1 MAGKELQAQVV
12 LNGRLGAGISQ
23 IENWLNRF
31 GQTVGQVAREVI
43 EFGADSVETYK
54 NYETHMLAARAAM
67 SDTYKSQTELDQ
79 AMKTLDQY
87 AQHWAE
93 TTIFHTSDVAEAID
107 NAAHAGWTMEQQ
119 LQGIPQAML
128 LAQAGNMD
136 LSTGFSMLARA
147 MNVTGTEFENAGTFV
162 DQWVKASHLANLTI
176 SDLGESMV
184 RMGKTAQFA
193 GNTAELFTMLDT
205 LAQVGTVGS
214 EAGTLLRSTM
224 LRVIAP
230 TQKAQEAMA
239 ALGAEADE
247 IDELVGDEGL
257 SKAGKLLE
265 DVGFSAY
272 DNQGNLKG
280 FVDIFSD
287 LNDALKGMTEEQ
299 RNAVISAIFPT
310 RTVSGA
316 LAMLDAVGKMKELYA
331 EISDSAGSAQKDSD
345 IMMSGL
351 MGSTERLASKWEAL
365 KLSVGEILSED
376 VTNVQTF
383 LSGIIDKINGLDS
396 TQLAALVGGMEALV
410 AVSSTFA
417 VGAGIMKFF
426 TLLGPWG
433 TLAALASVGIG
444 ALVKYLEEL
453 NEQNF
458 ENMFGDL
465 SVSVDNLTAYAD
477 SIKTPFDSIKETIST
492 WEQAVTKA
500 EQSYGKL
507 LTQLS
512 EELAFDELTGKKLT
526 ADEVKGLQDLGESLG
541 KELIAGIRNAKAR
554 DLTLLDAIF
563 GNDNTP
569 TGAQAG
575 LKGSEV
581 VNSWY
586 GDLEGKAYELGQNLM
601 EKIGEGMAN
610 GQIDRD
616 AVQSILD
623 QMNEIEAEITN
634 RKNKADF
641 YTELHKAGR
650 LGWDSVSEYA
660 GKLGTK
666 YQESRAGV
674 EDEFDRLYGT
684 MQEAFEHAMENGE
697 EFSWGGVTG
706 KDWEQFAAALE
717 GKRQEM
723 LHGEDEK
730 YGQLAMT
737 AMDTLMKDSDW
748 AEAWGVM
755 KQVLGQ
761 AKDRTN
767 EGNLTL
773 EDVDWAGLVENG
785 FGEDTALQLLS
796 LHNGG
801 DRLKEA
807 FAAFKDI
814 PGMEGFLEIF
824 DLAYAAAEKLQ
835 AANQHKE
842 AMEQAGEEQPAQE
855 ALPEAVEEVAQGVT
869 ETFNAAA
876 QNMESM
882 RAQLDT
888 VNAQIAAME
897 ATRQQSGLTV
907 EEEGKL
913 QELLDQKAQLE
924 LDISKAVEEAGVMK
938 GLIEATKPQ
947 MPVELP
953 DPGGVIGS
961 WAASVQAAAPIIEVP
976 VEFVATNSIDDL
988 TGESGEGGGGLNAG
1002 QPTMMMFAEGGRS
1015 DVPAIFGEGNTAEWA
1030 IPEEHSLRTGQLLDA
1045 ARRASGFTW
1054 AELIRQSGGGN
1065 ESTRSIQINYA
1076 PVINGGNEAHID
1088 RVLRND
1094 KQRMESMFRQLLA
1107 ERDLMNRAGA
1117 FV

>member
-1 MAGKELQAQVV
+1 MAGKELHAQVV

-54 NYETHMLAARAAM
+54 NYETHMLAAQAAM

-87 AQHWAE
+87 AQKWAE

-230 TQKAQEAMA
+230 TAKAQEAMA

-299 RNAVISAIFPT
+299 RNAVISSIFPT

-351 MGSTERLASKWEAL
+351 MGSTEKLASKWEAL

-376 VTNVQTF
+376 VTKAQTF

-396 TQLAALVGGMEALV
+396 TQLAALVGGMESLA
-410 AVSSTFA
+410 AVS
-417 VGAGIMKFF
+417 VGFTVSGGILKFF
-426 TLLGPWG
+426 NLLGKSG
-433 TLAALASVGIG
+433 SVALIASVGIG
-444 ALVKYLEEL
+444 ALVGYLDEL
-453 NEQNF
+453 NDKNF

-465 SVSVDNLTAYAD
+465 SVSADKLTAYAD

-500 EQSYGKL
+500 EESYGKL

-569 TGAQAG
+569 TGAQAH
-575 LKGSEV
+575 LKGTEV
-581 VNSWY
+581 VSSWY
-586 GDLEGKAYELGQNLM
+586 GDLEGKAYELGQALM
-601 EKIGEGMAN
+601 DKIGEGMA
-610 GQIDRD
+610 GGEIDRD

-623 QMNEIEAEITN
+623 QLNEIEAEITN

-641 YTELHKAGR
+641 YAGLHKAQR
-650 LGWDSVSEYA
+650 LGWDSVSDYA
-660 GKLGTK
+660 KGLTK
-666 YQESRAGV
+666 QYKESRAGV
-674 EDEFDRLYGT
+674 EDDFDRLYGT
-684 MQEAFEHAMENGE
+684 LQEAFEHAIENGE

-730 YGQLAMT
+730 YGQYVQT
-737 AMDTLMKDSDW
+737 ALETLMKDSNLSG
-748 AEAWGVM
+748 AWELI
-755 KQVLGQ
+755 KELGGKGSERD
-761 AKDRTN
+761 AS
-767 EGNLTL
+767 GNLTFN
-773 EDVDWAGLVENG
+773 DIDWGDLVKNGLGNEQAQQLMSLWQNG
-785 FGEDTALQLLS
+785 EKIQEALK
-796 LHNGG
+796 GF
-801 DRLKEA
+801 EE
-807 FAAFKDI
+807 I
-814 PGMEGFLEIF
+814 PGVKDLLRYF
-824 DLAYAAAEKLQ
+824 DLA
-835 AANQHKE
+835 KE
-842 AMEQAGEEQPAQE
+842 AADKIQELQLQELEFAGPQE
-855 ALPEAVEEVAQGVT
+855 MQETLPEAVEEVAQGVT

-888 VNAQIAAME
+888 VNEQIAAME

-1107 ERDLMNRAGA
+1107 EQNLMNRAGA